1 MRSVPSY
8 VEITGQEVKVLH
20 TYLTNK
26 GAPTMELIGSVL
38 IQHVWG
44 PGIHSQHD
52 GKAKR
57 TSLHSGSCHNT
68 TAMCGIHSD
77 TV

>member
-26 GAPTMELIGSVL
+26 GTVNDGAHWLSADSACVGSRD
-38 IQHVWG
+38 
-44 PGIHSQHD
+44 PFPARRKS
-52 GKAKR
+52 
-57 TSLHSGSCHNT
+57 
-68 TAMCGIHSD
+68 
-77 TV
+77 